1 LHIVSSHAE
10 VASDDYPRYKED
22 VQLMKDVAPNH
33 PTLRILQ
40 DDLFNQ
46 PMEKCRG

>member
-1 LHIVSSHAE
+1 
-10 VASDDYPRYKED
+10 
-22 VQLMKDVAPNH
+22 VQLMNDLAPNH
-33 PTLRILQ
+33 PKRRILQ